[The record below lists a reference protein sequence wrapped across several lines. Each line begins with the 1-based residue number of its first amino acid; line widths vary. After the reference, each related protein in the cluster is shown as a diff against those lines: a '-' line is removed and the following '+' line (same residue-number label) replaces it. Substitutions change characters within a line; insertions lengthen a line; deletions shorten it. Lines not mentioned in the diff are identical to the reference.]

1 MCRMRILFVA
11 GGTSG
16 VIFGIVP
23 LAQAARNAGHE
34 VFMAAPENV
43 MPTITGAGIPGV
55 PVSSKVMHD
64 ALVDRRGIRVPI
76 PEDLHER
83 YIFNGRTFGRYAASC
98 LDGLLALVDRW
109 RPDVVVGGALAFA
122 APLVAAYAG
131 VPYVKQAIDMG
142 EPRTIDLAAAA
153 ELGPELERLGLYDM
167 PRADLF
173 IDICPPSLRPADAL
187 PAQLMRYV
195 PYATP
200 KPVEPW
206 MYTRGDRPR
215 LLVSA
220 GSRVTPDSDF
230 DILSGLVEK
239 VGKLDAELLIAAPE
253 SVAEKLR
260 PLPDHVRAG
269 WIPLHLVAPTC
280 DLVVHHAGG
289 NTTMGYVSYG
299 VPQVLVPYLPYC
311 VDYSRRL
318 SAYGAARM
326 IDPAEDSAENVLRTC
341 AEMLATPSYR
351 ERARALADEVA
362 GLPRPAEAVQA
373 IERLVAGGL

>member
-1 MCRMRILFVA
+1 MRILFVA

-43 MPTITGAGIPGV
+43 MPTIAQSGIPGV
-55 PVSSKVMHD
+55 AVSSKVMHD

-98 LDGLLALVDRW
+98 LDGLLELVDRW

-142 EPRTIDLAAAA
+142 EPRTIDLGAAA

-173 IDICPPSLRPADAL
+173 IDICPPSLRPADAP
-187 PAQLMRYV
+187 PAQPMRYV
-195 PYATP
+195 PYATQ
-200 KPVEPW
+200 KRVEPW
-206 MYTRGDRPR
+206 MLAKGDRPR
-215 LLVSA
+215 VLVSA
-220 GSRVTPDSDF
+220 GSRVTPESDF

-239 VGKLDAELLIAAPE
+239 VGKLDVELLIATPE
-253 SVAEKLR
+253 AVAEKLR
-260 PLPDHVRAG
+260 PLPAHVRAG
-269 WIPLHLVAPTC
+269 WIPLHLAAPTC

-299 VPQVLVPYLPYC
+299 VPQVLIPYLPYC

-318 SAYGAARM
+318 SDHGAARM
-326 IDPAEDSAENVLRTC
+326 VDPADDSAETIARVC

-362 GLPRPAEAVQA
+362 GLPGAAEAVTA
-373 IERLVAGGL
+373 IERLAAGGR

>member
-1 MCRMRILFVA
+1 MRILFVA

-299 VPQVLVPYLPYC
+299 VPQVLIPYLPYC

>member
-1 MCRMRILFVA
+1 MKILFVA

-34 VFMAAPENV
+34 VFMAAPEN
-43 MPTITGAGIPGV
+43 MMATITGAGIPGV
-55 PVSSKVMHD
+55 PVSDVPMMDH
-64 ALVDRRGIRVPI
+64 LVDRRGIRVPI

-83 YIFNGRTFGRYAASC
+83 YIFNGRTFGRYAAAC
-98 LDGLLALVDRW
+98 LDGLLSLVADW

-122 APLVAAYAG
+122 APLIAGHLG

-153 ELGPELERLGLYDM
+153 ELGPELERLGMYEM
-167 PRADLF
+167 PRTDLF
-173 IDICPPSLRPADAL
+173 IDICPPSLRPSDAL
-187 PAQLMRYV
+187 PAQMMRYV
-195 PYATP
+195 PFATQM
-200 KPVEPW
+200 PVEPW
-206 MYTRGDRPR
+206 MYTKGDRPR
-215 LLVSA
+215 VLVSA
-220 GSRVTPDSDF
+220 GSRVTPESDF
-230 DILSGLVEK
+230 DILSGLVDK
-239 VGKLDAELLIAAPE
+239 VGKLDVELLIATPE
-253 SVAEKLR
+253 AVAEKLR

-289 NTTMGYVSYG
+289 NTTMGYLSYG

-311 VDYSRRL
+311 VDYSTRL
-318 SAYGAARM
+318 SAYGAATM
-326 IDPAEDSAENVLRTC
+326 IDPADDSAENIARVC

-351 ERARALADEVA
+351 ERAAELAAEVSALPTSAD
-362 GLPRPAEAVQA
+362 AVRA
-373 IERLVAGGL
+373 IERLAAAA

>member
-1 MCRMRILFVA
+1 MRILFVA

-16 VIFGIVP
+16 VIFGIIP
-23 LAQAARNAGHE
+23 LAQEARNAGHD
-34 VFMAAPENV
+34 VLMAAPDNCMV
-43 MPTITGAGIPGV
+43 TITSAGVPGV
-55 PVSSKVMHD
+55 PVSSKAMQE
-64 ALVDRRGIRVPI
+64 ALVDRRGVRVPI

-83 YIFNGRTFGRYAASC
+83 YIFNGRTFGRYAAAC
-98 LDGLLALVDRW
+98 LDGLLGLVDHW

-153 ELGPELERLGLYDM
+153 ELGPEMERLGLYEM
-167 PRADLF
+167 PRTDLF
-173 IDICPPSLRPADAL
+173 IDICPPTLRPADAP

-195 PYATP
+195 PYSTQ
-200 KPVEPW
+200 KPVAPW
-206 MYTRGDRPR
+206 MHRKGDRPR
-215 LLVSA
+215 ILVSA

-230 DILSGLVEK
+230 DILEGLVQK
-239 VGKLDAELLIAAPE
+239 VSRLDVELLVAAPE

-260 PLPDHVRAG
+260 PLPAHVRAG
-269 WIPLHLVAPTC
+269 WIPLHQAAPTC
-280 DLVVHHAGG
+280 DLAVHHAGG

-311 VDYSRRL
+311 VDYSARL
-318 SAYGAARM
+318 HDHGAARM
-326 IDPAEDSAENVLRTC
+326 IAPQDDSAENIAAAC

-351 ERARALADEVA
+351 RRAGELAAEIAD
-362 GLPRPAEAVQA
+362 LPTAAEAVST
-373 IERLVAGGL
+373 IEHLVAARTTL